1 MLDRDPESH
10 GPKIG
15 RLHIGMT
22 GLHIGMTGMGMRN
35 AMNGTLDACLVTRQW
50 WFGRQATNLSLNP
63 ILGRTDAGIDTIMVT
78 FSAPIAP
85 TDRGHQHAIGIDNG
99 PARVA

>member
-1 MLDRDPESH
+1 MLDRNPQSH
-10 GPKIG
+10 GTKIWRLQIG
-15 RLHIGMT
+15 MLRLHIGMT
-22 GLHIGMTGMGMRN
+22 RMRMRN
-35 AMNGTLDACLVTRQW
+35 AVNGTLDACLVTRQW

-85 TDRGHQHAIGIDNG
+85 TDRGHQHPIGVDNG
-99 PARVA
+99 STAVT